1 MDSLFYSA
9 FEARFRGTS
18 ELIKDRLKIY
28 KNILLKSDGAVL
40 DLGCGRGEWLSLLRQ
55 WGINAT
61 GIDSDP
67 EMIRICRDQN
77 LKVIMDDIFVSLD
90 RYEDNSIGVISAF
103 HVIEHLPFKMV
114 IQLLTG
120 CKRILKAG
128 GFIILETPN
137 SENIIVGSS
146 DFYLDPTHLRPLPA
160 KLLNF
165 AAEYYGFQDCTVL
178 RINSDIELPSL
189 NLNIYNAFAGVGP
202 DYVLIAIS
210 GENSAVSLALSEMQ
224 STHKGYTFDISCS
237 EYEKSFSNKLNSLLD
252 LAYQSGKESIQ
263 QIDDLRNSLS
273 SDLKNS
279 SDLLQQ
285 QIIESNLNNN
295 QQIDGLRNSLSSDLK
310 NSSDLLQQQIIE
322 SNLNNNQQID
332 GLRNS
337 LSSDLKNSSD
347 LLQQQIIE
355 SNLNNNQQIDDL
367 RNSLSSDL
375 KNSSDLLQQQII
387 ESNLNNNQQIDD
399 LRNSLSS
406 DLKNSSD
413 LLQQQIIESNLNNNQ
428 QMYTLWL
435 HCVENS
441 REISYLKNS
450 FSWKLTLPLR
460 LFAKL
465 IRKTRHLFIFRNI
478 SRHLVFLFPKKDK
491 KVASSASVNQL
502 NTLLYRDAENLWDS
516 INHKLKK

>member
-61 GIDSDP
+61 GIDIDP

-114 IQLLTG
+114 IQLLTS

-178 RINSDIELPSL
+178 RINSNIELPSL

-224 STHKGYTFDISCS
+224 SKHKGYTFDISCS
-237 EYEKSFSNKLNSLLD
+237 EYEKSFSNKLNSLFD
-252 LAYQSGKESIQ
+252 LAYQSDKESI
-263 QIDDLRNSLS
+263 
-273 SDLKNS
+273 
-279 SDLLQQ
+279 
-285 QIIESNLNNN
+285 
-295 QQIDGLRNSLSSDLK
+295 
-310 NSSDLLQQQIIE
+310 
-322 SNLNNNQQID
+322 
-332 GLRNS
+332 
-337 LSSDLKNSSD
+337 
-347 LLQQQIIE
+347 
-355 SNLNNNQQIDDL
+355 
-367 RNSLSSDL
+367 
-375 KNSSDLLQQQII
+375 
-387 ESNLNNNQQIDD
+387 QQIDD

-478 SRHLVFLFPKKDK
+478 SRHLVFLLPKKDK

>member
-114 IQLLTG
+114 IQLLTS

-178 RINSDIELPSL
+178 RINSNIELPSL

-252 LAYQSGKESIQ
+252 LAYQSDKESIQ

-285 QIIESNLNNN
+285 QIIDSNLNNN
-295 QQIDGLRNSLSSDLK
+295 QQI
-310 NSSDLLQQQIIE
+310 
-322 SNLNNNQQID
+322 
-332 GLRNS
+332 
-337 LSSDLKNSSD
+337 
-347 LLQQQIIE
+347 
-355 SNLNNNQQIDDL
+355 
-367 RNSLSSDL
+367 
-375 KNSSDLLQQQII
+375 
-387 ESNLNNNQQIDD
+387 
-399 LRNSLSS
+399 
-406 DLKNSSD
+406 
-413 LLQQQIIESNLNNNQ
+413 
-428 QMYTLWL
+428 YTLWL

-460 LFAKL
+460 LFTKL
-465 IRKTRHLFIFRNI
+465 IRKARHSFIFRNI
-478 SRHLVFLFPKKDK
+478 SRHLVFLLPKEDK
-491 KVASSASVNQL
+491 KVASAASVNQL

>member
-103 HVIEHLPFKMV
+103 HLIEHLPFKMV
-114 IQLLTG
+114 IQLLTS

-178 RINSDIELPSL
+178 RINSNIELPSL

-224 STHKGYTFDISCS
+224 SKHKGYTFDISCS
-237 EYEKSFSNKLNSLLD
+237 EYEKSYSNKLNSLFD
-252 LAYQSGKESIQ
+252 LAYQSDKESI
-263 QIDDLRNSLS
+263 
-273 SDLKNS
+273 
-279 SDLLQQ
+279 
-285 QIIESNLNNN
+285 
-295 QQIDGLRNSLSSDLK
+295 
-310 NSSDLLQQQIIE
+310 
-322 SNLNNNQQID
+322 
-332 GLRNS
+332 
-337 LSSDLKNSSD
+337 
-347 LLQQQIIE
+347 
-355 SNLNNNQQIDDL
+355 
-367 RNSLSSDL
+367 
-375 KNSSDLLQQQII
+375 
-387 ESNLNNNQQIDD
+387 QQIDD

-465 IRKTRHLFIFRNI
+465 IRKTRHSFIFRNI
-478 SRHLVFLFPKKDK
+478 SRHLVFLLPKKDK
-491 KVASSASVNQL
+491 KVASAASVNQL

>member
-263 QIDDLRNSLS
+263 QID
-273 SDLKNS
+273 
-279 SDLLQQ
+279 
-285 QIIESNLNNN
+285 
-295 QQIDGLRNSLSSDLK
+295 G
-310 NSSDLLQQQIIE
+310 
-322 SNLNNNQQID
+322 
-332 GLRNS
+332 
-337 LSSDLKNSSD
+337 
-347 LLQQQIIE
+347 
-355 SNLNNNQQIDDL
+355 
-367 RNSLSSDL
+367 
-375 KNSSDLLQQQII
+375 
-387 ESNLNNNQQIDD
+387 

>member
-295 QQIDGLRNSLSSDLK
+295 QQ
-310 NSSDLLQQQIIE
+310 
-322 SNLNNNQQID
+322 
-332 GLRNS
+332 
-337 LSSDLKNSSD
+337 
-347 LLQQQIIE
+347 
-355 SNLNNNQQIDDL
+355 
-367 RNSLSSDL
+367 
-375 KNSSDLLQQQII
+375 
-387 ESNLNNNQQIDD
+387 
-399 LRNSLSS
+399 
-406 DLKNSSD
+406 
-413 LLQQQIIESNLNNNQ
+413 
-428 QMYTLWL
+428 MYTLWL

>member
-61 GIDSDP
+61 GIDIDP

-114 IQLLTG
+114 IQLLTS

-178 RINSDIELPSL
+178 RINSNIELPSL

-224 STHKGYTFDISCS
+224 SKHKGYTFDISCS
-237 EYEKSFSNKLNSLLD
+237 EYEKSFSNKLNSLFD
-252 LAYQSGKESIQ
+252 LAYQSDKESI
-263 QIDDLRNSLS
+263 
-273 SDLKNS
+273 
-279 SDLLQQ
+279 
-285 QIIESNLNNN
+285 
-295 QQIDGLRNSLSSDLK
+295 
-310 NSSDLLQQQIIE
+310 
-322 SNLNNNQQID
+322 
-332 GLRNS
+332 
-337 LSSDLKNSSD
+337 
-347 LLQQQIIE
+347 
-355 SNLNNNQQIDDL
+355 QQIDDL

-460 LFAKL
+460 LFARL
-465 IRKTRHLFIFRNI
+465 IRKARHSFIFRNI
-478 SRHLVFLFPKKDK
+478 SRHLVFLLPKEDK
-491 KVASSASVNQL
+491 KVASAASVNQL

>member
-18 ELIKDRLKIY
+18 EIIKDRLKIY

-114 IQLLTG
+114 IQLLTS

-146 DFYLDPTHLRPLPA
+146 DFYLDPTHLKPLPA

-178 RINSDIELPSL
+178 RINSNIELPSL

-252 LAYQSGKESIQ
+252 LAYQSDKESIQ

-295 QQIDGLRNSLSSDLK
+295 QQI
-310 NSSDLLQQQIIE
+310 
-322 SNLNNNQQID
+322 
-332 GLRNS
+332 
-337 LSSDLKNSSD
+337 
-347 LLQQQIIE
+347 
-355 SNLNNNQQIDDL
+355 
-367 RNSLSSDL
+367 
-375 KNSSDLLQQQII
+375 
-387 ESNLNNNQQIDD
+387 
-399 LRNSLSS
+399 
-406 DLKNSSD
+406 
-413 LLQQQIIESNLNNNQ
+413 
-428 QMYTLWL
+428 YTLWL

-465 IRKTRHLFIFRNI
+465 IRKARHSFIFPNI
-478 SRHLVFLFPKKDK
+478 SRHLVFLLPKEDK
-491 KVASSASVNQL
+491 KVASAASVNQL

>member
-263 QIDDLRNSLS
+263 QID
-273 SDLKNS
+273 
-279 SDLLQQ
+279 
-285 QIIESNLNNN
+285 
-295 QQIDGLRNSLSSDLK
+295 GLRNSLSSDLK

-332 GLRNS
+332 G
-337 LSSDLKNSSD
+337 
-347 LLQQQIIE
+347 
-355 SNLNNNQQIDDL
+355 
-367 RNSLSSDL
+367 
-375 KNSSDLLQQQII
+375 
-387 ESNLNNNQQIDD
+387 

>member
-114 IQLLTG
+114 IQLLTS

-146 DFYLDPTHLRPLPA
+146 DFYLDPTHLRPLPS

-178 RINSDIELPSL
+178 RINSNIELPSL

-224 STHKGYTFDISCS
+224 SMHKGYTFDISCS

-252 LAYQSGKESIQ
+252 LAYQSDKESI
-263 QIDDLRNSLS
+263 
-273 SDLKNS
+273 
-279 SDLLQQ
+279 
-285 QIIESNLNNN
+285 
-295 QQIDGLRNSLSSDLK
+295 
-310 NSSDLLQQQIIE
+310 
-322 SNLNNNQQID
+322 
-332 GLRNS
+332 
-337 LSSDLKNSSD
+337 
-347 LLQQQIIE
+347 
-355 SNLNNNQQIDDL
+355 
-367 RNSLSSDL
+367 
-375 KNSSDLLQQQII
+375 
-387 ESNLNNNQQIDD
+387 QQIDD

-460 LFAKL
+460 LFARL
-465 IRKTRHLFIFRNI
+465 IRKARHSFIFRNI
-478 SRHLVFLFPKKDK
+478 SRHLVFLLPKEDK
-491 KVASSASVNQL
+491 KVASAASVNQL

>member
-295 QQIDGLRNSLSSDLK
+295 QQID
-310 NSSDLLQQQIIE
+310 
-322 SNLNNNQQID
+322 
-332 GLRNS
+332 
-337 LSSDLKNSSD
+337 
-347 LLQQQIIE
+347 
-355 SNLNNNQQIDDL
+355 
-367 RNSLSSDL
+367 
-375 KNSSDLLQQQII
+375 
-387 ESNLNNNQQIDD
+387 D

>member
-263 QIDDLRNSLS
+263 QID
-273 SDLKNS
+273 
-279 SDLLQQ
+279 
-285 QIIESNLNNN
+285 
-295 QQIDGLRNSLSSDLK
+295 G
-310 NSSDLLQQQIIE
+310 
-322 SNLNNNQQID
+322 
-332 GLRNS
+332 
-337 LSSDLKNSSD
+337 
-347 LLQQQIIE
+347 
-355 SNLNNNQQIDDL
+355 L